1 MRRSVSALPQN
12 FGWSAQQFLLR
23 DILGEFGAQKSFV
36 GSVLEQ
42 TANEIRHAA
51 EQLADRTIFANAIA
65 QVDKRTLDRAGHA
78 VEQLE
83 LTPARRDLQLV
94 RDGLRGGDAAHV
106 VRAECRRNDRMIFQQ
121 DAAELFEIGVALGFL
136 LEDGNGPAVARRA
149 QRFVIP
155 VSAFNQAHAEARP
168 ARATPLEKIDK
179 IFLGLTQI
187 RL

>member
-65 QVDKRTLDRAGHA
+65 QVDKCALDRSGHA

-83 LTPARRDLQLV
+83 LKPARWDFKFMG
-94 RDGLRGGDAAHV
+94 DCLRGGDAPNV
-106 VRAECRRNDRMIFQQ
+106 VRAERRRND
-121 DAAELFEIGVALGFL
+121 
-136 LEDGNGPAVARRA
+136 
-149 QRFVIP
+149 
-155 VSAFNQAHAEARP
+155 
-168 ARATPLEKIDK
+168 
-179 IFLGLTQI
+179 
-187 RL
+187 